1 MGRSLSH
8 RGKLQQNGEAGW
20 FRRLESFCCL
30 ALVAR
35 PTSLAAGTES
45 DRFFLSRKRLV
56 LSCAFTR
63 TREIS
68 QIGTLATTVVPFS
81 EEDSSSFPPN
91 CRRRSFI
98 PRNPTPRAP
107 IQSWPDCSK
116 RCGEMPFPLSSIS
129 KAHILC
135 LINNRMCATWLPEC
149 RRTSLRLSCALPQNA
164 NRDP

>member
-35 PTSLAAGTES
+35 PTSLAAGTEP

-56 LSCAFTR
+56 LSYAFTR

-107 IQSWPDCSK
+107 IQSWPDWSK
-116 RCGEMPFPLSSIS
+116 SCVERPFPLSSIS
-129 KAHILC
+129 KAQILC
-135 LINNRMCATWLPEC
+135 LINNRLLSSWLPAC
-149 RRTSLRLSCALPQNA
+149 RWTLGRRSWTTRN
-164 NRDP
+164 

>member
-35 PTSLAAGTES
+35 PTSLAAGTEP

-68 QIGTLATTVVPFS
+68 QIGTLATTVVPVLARLFQKVWR
-81 EEDSSSFPPN
+81 DAFP
-91 CRRRSFI
+91 FVFYF
-98 PRNPTPRAP
+98 
-107 IQSWPDCSK
+107 QSTHSLPHQQSDVCHLAS
-116 RCGEMPFPLSSIS
+116 
-129 KAHILC
+129 
-135 LINNRMCATWLPEC
+135 RM
-149 RRTSLRLSCALPQNA
+149 SVNIG
-164 NRDP
+164 